1 MEYTIEDPPVTE
13 LILAKVGRMLDV
25 IAFGVPSVIRR
36 VPLQFVN
43 EDVTLEII

>member
-1 MEYTIEDPPVTE
+1 MEYTMEYPPVTE
-13 LILAKVGRMLDV
+13 LIFTKLGRILDV
-25 IAFGVPSVIRR
+25 TAFGEPSVTRR

>member
-1 MEYTIEDPPVTE
+1 MEYPPVTE
-13 LILAKVGRMLDV
+13 LIFTKVGRTLDV

-43 EDVTLEII
+43 EDATFEII